1 MTERLY
7 YKDPALLS
15 FEGTIIESIES
26 DGKHL
31 TVLDK
36 TAFYPTSGGQ
46 PHDNGLLNSVAIF
59 DVTESKGNI
68 QHISDSAVGSK
79 GDRVKGEIDLSRR
92 RYFRQL
98 HTAQH
103 ILSSVFIELF
113 DFETVS
119 VHLGEDYGAIE
130 LKQQKLEEN
139 QLLKAEQQS
148 NEYILQSLPVEIIFA
163 DEQEAQKLPLRKKP
177 ARQGTIRII
186 KIGEIDY
193 SACGG
198 THCHNSSEVGLIKI
212 ISVEKQRNNIL
223 INFLAGTRAKE
234 DYDKRFEVT
243 DKLSKQLTC
252 AVDELKLRFDKIH
265 EENKLYR
272 QQLSQLQKE
281 LLPIKIKEAAAAS
294 ESSNGINYVCMEV
307 NSMDSKLAAN
317 FATSLADKISGIALI
332 QLEERIIIGVCDS
345 DTINIDA
352 KEIARRFSSEL
363 NLKGGGGKTMAQLG
377 GALKGQL
384 NKYREVLV
392 KILNER

>member
-7 YKDPALLS
+7 YKDPGLLS
-15 FEGTIIESIES
+15 FEGTIIEVIES
-26 DGKHL
+26 NGRHI

-46 PHDNGLLNSVAIF
+46 PHDKGLLNSVAIF
-59 DVTESKGNI
+59 DVTESDGEI
-68 QHISDSAVGSK
+68 QHISNSAVGSK
-79 GDRVKGEIDLSRR
+79 GDRVKGEVDLGRR

-103 ILSSVFIELF
+103 ILSSVFIELY

-130 LKQQKLEEN
+130 LKQPSLESD
-139 QLLKAEQQS
+139 QLLKAEQLS

-177 ARQGTIRII
+177 SRQGTIRII
-186 KIGEIDY
+186 KIGAIDY

-198 THCHNSSEVGLIKI
+198 THCNNSSEVGLIKI
-212 ISVEKQRNNIL
+212 ISVEKQRSNIL
-223 INFLAGTRAKE
+223 INFLAGTRAKK

-243 DKLSKQLTC
+243 DALSKQLTC
-252 AVDELKLRFDKIH
+252 AVDELKLRFDKIL
-265 EENKLYR
+265 EENKMYR
-272 QQLSQLQKE
+272 QQLGQLQNE
-281 LLPIKIKEAAAAS
+281 LLPIKINEAAAQA
-294 ESSNGINYVCMEV
+294 ESSNSTNFVCIEV
-307 NSMDSKLAAN
+307 DSMDSKLIGS

-332 QLEERIIIGVCDS
+332 QLEDCIIIGVCD
-345 DTINIDA
+345 TIDIEA
-352 KEIARRFSSEL
+352 KDIARRFSSEL

-392 KILNER
+392 NILNEL

>member
-15 FEGTIIESIES
+15 FEGTIIEARQFN
-26 DGKHL
+26 GKHL

-46 PHDNGLLNSVAIF
+46 PHDKGMLNSVAIF
-59 DVTESKGNI
+59 DVTESDGNI
-68 QHISDSAVGSK
+68 QHISDSAVGTI
-79 GDRVKGEIDLSRR
+79 GDRVKGEVDSGRR
-92 RYFRQL
+92 KHFRQL

-103 ILSSVFIELF
+103 ILSSVFIELY
-113 DFETVS
+113 DFQTVS

-130 LKQQKLEEN
+130 LKQPSLEDD
-139 QLLKAEQQS
+139 QLLQAEQLS

-163 DEQEAQKLPLRKKP
+163 EEQEAQKLPLRKKP
-177 ARQGTIRII
+177 SRQGTIRII

-198 THCHNSSEVGLIKI
+198 THCSNSSEIGLIKI
-212 ISVEKQRNNIL
+212 INVEKQRNNIL
-223 INFLAGTRAKE
+223 INFLAGTGAKK

-243 DKLSKQLTC
+243 DRLSKQLTC
-252 AVDELKLRFDKIH
+252 AVDELKLRYDKII
-265 EENKLYR
+265 EENKQYR
-272 QQLSQLQKE
+272 QQLVQLQKE

-294 ESSNGINYVCMEV
+294 ENSNGINYVCMEE

-317 FATSLADKISGIALI
+317 FATSLADNIGGIALI
-332 QLEERIIIGVCDS
+332 QLEERIIIGVCE
-345 DTINIDA
+345 TIDIEA
-352 KEIARRFSSEL
+352 KDIARRFSSEL
-363 NLKGGGGKTMAQLG
+363 NLRGGGGKTMAQLG
-377 GALKGQL
+377 GTLKGQL

>member
-7 YKDPALLS
+7 YKDPGLLN
-15 FEGTIIESIES
+15 FEGTIIEAVES
-26 DGKHL
+26 GGKHL

-46 PHDNGLLNSVAIF
+46 PHDKGLLNSVAIF
-59 DVTESKGNI
+59 DVSESDGNI
-68 QHISDSAVGSK
+68 QHISDSPVGSK
-79 GDRVKGEIDLSRR
+79 GDIIKGEVDLGRR

-103 ILSSVFIELF
+103 ILSSVFIELY
-113 DFETVS
+113 DFETLS

-130 LKQQKLEEN
+130 LKQPSLEEYR
-139 QLLKAEQQS
+139 LRKAEQLS
-148 NEYILQSLPVEIIFA
+148 NEYILQSLPIEIIFSDA
-163 DEQEAQKLPLRKKP
+163 QEAEKLPLRKKP
-177 ARQGTIRII
+177 SRQGTIRII

-198 THCHNSSEVGLIKI
+198 THCNNSSEVGLIKI
-212 ISVEKQRNNIL
+212 TGVEKQRGKAL
-223 INFLAGTRAKE
+223 INFLAGTKAKE

-243 DKLSKQLTC
+243 NTLSKQLTC
-252 AVDELKLRFDKIH
+252 AVDELKLRYDKII
-265 EENKLYR
+265 EENKLCR
-272 QQLSQLQKE
+272 QQLNHLQSE
-281 LLPIKIKEAAAAS
+281 LLPLKINEASARA
-294 ESSNGINYVCMEV
+294 ESSNGIDFVCIEV
-307 NSMDSKLAAN
+307 DSMDSKLAAN

-332 QLEERIIIGVCDS
+332 QLEERIIIGVCD
-345 DTINIDA
+345 TINIEA
-352 KEIARRFSSEL
+352 KEIAQRFSSES

-392 KILNER
+392 KILNEH

>member
-15 FEGTIIESIES
+15 FEGTIIEARQFN
-26 DGKHL
+26 GKHL

-59 DVTESKGNI
+59 DVTESDGNI
-68 QHISDSAVGSK
+68 QHISDSAVGTI
-79 GDRVKGEIDLSRR
+79 GDRVKGEVDSGRR
-92 RYFRQL
+92 KHFRQL

-103 ILSSVFIELF
+103 ILSSVFIELY
-113 DFETVS
+113 DFQTVS

-130 LKQQKLEEN
+130 LKQPSLEDD
-139 QLLKAEQQS
+139 QLLQAEQLS

-163 DEQEAQKLPLRKKP
+163 EEQEAQKLPLRKKP
-177 ARQGTIRII
+177 SRQGTIRII

-198 THCHNSSEVGLIKI
+198 THCSNSSEIGLIKI
-212 ISVEKQRNNIL
+212 INVEKQRNNIL
-223 INFLAGTRAKE
+223 INFLAGTGAKK

-243 DKLSKQLTC
+243 DRLSKQLTC
-252 AVDELKLRFDKIH
+252 AVDELKLRYDKII
-265 EENKLYR
+265 EENKQYR
-272 QQLSQLQKE
+272 QQLVQLQKE

-294 ESSNGINYVCMEV
+294 ENSNGINYVCMEE

-317 FATSLADKISGIALI
+317 FATSLADNIGGIALI
-332 QLEERIIIGVCDS
+332 QLEERIIIGVCE
-345 DTINIDA
+345 TIDIEA
-352 KEIARRFSSEL
+352 KDIARRFSSEL
-363 NLKGGGGKTMAQLG
+363 NLRGGGGKTMAQLG
-377 GALKGQL
+377 GTLKGQL

>member
-7 YKDPALLS
+7 YNDPALLS
-15 FEGTIIESIES
+15 FEGTIIEAREFN
-26 DGKHL
+26 DKHL

-59 DVTESKGNI
+59 DVTESDGNI

-79 GDRVKGEIDLSRR
+79 GDRVKGKVNSGRR
-92 RYFRQL
+92 KYFRQL

-103 ILSSVFIELF
+103 ILSSVFIELY

-130 LKQQKLEEN
+130 LKQPSLEDD
-139 QLLKAEQQS
+139 QLLKTEQLS

-163 DEQEAQKLPLRKKP
+163 NEQEAQKLPLRKKP
-177 ARQGTIRII
+177 SRQGTIRII

-198 THCHNSSEVGLIKI
+198 THCHNSSEIGLIKI

-243 DKLSKQLTC
+243 DALSKQLTC
-252 AVDELKLRFDKIH
+252 AVDELKLRFDKIL

-272 QQLSQLQKE
+272 QQLVRLQKE
-281 LLPIKIKEAAAAS
+281 LLPIKIKEAATTS
-294 ESSNGINYVCMEV
+294 ESSNGINYVCLEV
-307 NSMDSKLAAN
+307 DSMDSKLAAN

-332 QLEERIIIGVCDS
+332 QLEERIIIGVCDT

>member
-7 YKDPALLS
+7 YKDPGLLS
-15 FEGTIIESIES
+15 FQGTIIETVES
-26 DGKHL
+26 GGKHL

-46 PHDNGLLNSVAIF
+46 PHDTGLLNSVAIF
-59 DVTESKGNI
+59 DVTESDGNI
-68 QHISDSAVGSK
+68 QHISNAPVGS
-79 GDRVKGEIDLSRR
+79 RGETVRGEVDIGRR

-103 ILSSVFIELF
+103 ILSSVFIELYE
-113 DFETVS
+113 FETVS

-130 LKQQKLEEN
+130 LKQPSLEED
-139 QLLKAEQQS
+139 QLLKAEQLS

-163 DEQEAQKLPLRKKP
+163 DAQEAQKLPLRKKP

-198 THCHNSSEVGLIKI
+198 THCYNSSEVGLIKI
-212 ISVEKQRNNIL
+212 ISSEKQRSNIL

-243 DKLSKQLTC
+243 DRLSKQLTC
-252 AVDELKLRFDKIH
+252 AVDELKLRFDKIID
-265 EENKLYR
+265 ENKQYR
-272 QQLSQLQKE
+272 RQLGQLQNE
-281 LLPIKIKEAAAAS
+281 LLPIKIEEAAARA
-294 ESSNGINYVCMEV
+294 ENLNGTNFVCMEV
-307 NSMDSKLAAN
+307 DGMDSKLAAN
-317 FATSLADKISGIALI
+317 FTTSLADKISGIALI
-332 QLEERIIIGVCDS
+332 QLEERIIIGVCD
-345 DTINIDA
+345 TINIEA
-352 KEIARRFSSEL
+352 KEIAQRFSSES

-392 KILNER
+392 NILNEL

>member
-15 FEGTIIESIES
+15 FEGTIIEAREFN
-26 DGKHL
+26 GKHL

-46 PHDNGLLNSVAIF
+46 PHDKGLLNSVAIF
-59 DVTESKGNI
+59 DVTESDGNI

-79 GDRVKGEIDLSRR
+79 GDRVKGEVDSGRR
-92 RYFRQL
+92 KYFRQL

-103 ILSSVFIELF
+103 ILSSVFIELY

-130 LKQQKLEEN
+130 LKQPSLEDD
-139 QLLKAEQQS
+139 QLLQAEQLS

-163 DEQEAQKLPLRKKP
+163 DEQEAQKLPLRKTPSRK
-177 ARQGTIRII
+177 GTIRII

-212 ISVEKQRNNIL
+212 TSVEKQRNNIL
-223 INFLAGTRAKE
+223 INFLAGTGAKK

-243 DKLSKQLTC
+243 DRLSKQLTC
-252 AVDELKLRFDKIH
+252 AVDELKLRYDKII

-272 QQLSQLQKE
+272 QQLVQLQKE

-307 NSMDSKLAAN
+307 DSMDSKMVGN

-332 QLEERIIIGVCDS
+332 QLEERIIIGVCDT

>member
-7 YKDPALLS
+7 YKDPGLLS
-15 FEGTIIESIES
+15 FQGTIIETVES
-26 DGKHL
+26 GGKHL

-46 PHDNGLLNSVAIF
+46 PHDTGLLNSVAIF
-59 DVTESKGNI
+59 DVTESDGNI
-68 QHISDSAVGSK
+68 QHISNAPVGS
-79 GDRVKGEIDLSRR
+79 RGETVRGEVDIGRR

-103 ILSSVFIELF
+103 ILSSVFIELYE
-113 DFETVS
+113 FETVS

-130 LKQQKLEEN
+130 LKQPSLEED
-139 QLLKAEQQS
+139 QLLKAEQLS

-163 DEQEAQKLPLRKKP
+163 DAQEAQKLPLRKKP

-212 ISVEKQRNNIL
+212 ISSEKQRSNIL
-223 INFLAGTRAKE
+223 INFLAGTKAKE

-243 DKLSKQLTC
+243 DRLSKQLTC
-252 AVDELKLRFDKIH
+252 AVDELKLRFDKIID
-265 EENKLYR
+265 ENKQYR
-272 QQLSQLQKE
+272 RQLGQLQNE
-281 LLPIKIKEAAAAS
+281 LLPIKIDEAAARA
-294 ESSNGINYVCMEV
+294 ENSNGTNFVCMEV
-307 NSMDSKLAAN
+307 DSMDSKLAAN

-332 QLEERIIIGVCDS
+332 QLEERIIIGVCDA
-345 DTINIDA
+345 INIEA
-352 KEIARRFSSEL
+352 KDIAQRFSTEL

>member
-7 YKDPALLS
+7 YKDPGLLT
-15 FEGTIIESIES
+15 FEGTIIEVIES
-26 DGKHL
+26 SGKHL

-46 PHDNGLLNSVAIF
+46 PHDKGLLNSVAII
-59 DVTESKGNI
+59 DVTESDGNI
-68 QHISDSAVGSK
+68 QHISNSAVGAK
-79 GDRVKGEIDLSRR
+79 GDIVKGEVDLVRR

-103 ILSSVFIELF
+103 ILSSVFIELY

-130 LKQQKLEEN
+130 INQPSLEED
-139 QLLKAEQQS
+139 QLLKAEQLS
-148 NEYILQSLPVEIIFA
+148 NEYILQSLPIEIIFA

-177 ARQGTIRII
+177 SRQGTIRII

-198 THCHNSSEVGLIKI
+198 THCYNSSEVGLIKI
-212 ISVEKQRNNIL
+212 INIEKQRGKAL
-223 INFLAGTRAKE
+223 INFLAGTKAKE

-243 DKLSKQLTC
+243 DTLSKQLTC
-252 AVDELKLRFDKIH
+252 AVDELKLRFDKIL
-265 EENKLYR
+265 EENKMYR
-272 QQLSQLQKE
+272 QQLGQLQNE
-281 LLPIKIKEAAAAS
+281 LLPIKINEAAAKS
-294 ESSNGINYVCMEV
+294 ESSNGKNFVCIEV
-307 NSMDSKLAAN
+307 DSMDSKMVGN
-317 FATSLADKISGIALI
+317 FTTSLADKIGGIALI
-332 QLEERIIIGVCDS
+332 QLEERIIIGVCDT
-345 DTINIDA
+345 DTINIEA

-392 KILNER
+392 NILNEL

>member
-15 FEGTIIESIES
+15 FEGTIIEARQFN
-26 DGKHL
+26 GKHL

-59 DVTESKGNI
+59 DVTESDGNI
-68 QHISDSAVGSK
+68 QHISDSAVGTI
-79 GDRVKGEIDLSRR
+79 GDRVKGEVDSGRR
-92 RYFRQL
+92 KYFRQL

-103 ILSSVFIELF
+103 ILSSVFIELY
-113 DFETVS
+113 DFQTVS

-130 LKQQKLEEN
+130 LKQPSLEDD
-139 QLLKAEQQS
+139 QLLKAEQLS

-163 DEQEAQKLPLRKKP
+163 EEQEAQKLPLRKKP
-177 ARQGTIRII
+177 SRQGTIRII

-198 THCHNSSEVGLIKI
+198 THCSNSSEIGLIKI
-212 ISVEKQRNNIL
+212 INVEKQRNNIL
-223 INFLAGTRAKE
+223 INFLAGTGAKK

-243 DKLSKQLTC
+243 DRLSKQLTC
-252 AVDELKLRFDKIH
+252 AVDELKLRYDKII
-265 EENKLYR
+265 EENKQYR
-272 QQLSQLQKE
+272 QQLVQLQKE

-294 ESSNGINYVCMEV
+294 ENSNGINYVCMEE

-317 FATSLADKISGIALI
+317 FATSLADNIGGIALI

-377 GALKGQL
+377 GSLKGQL